1 MQTSG
6 IKIPTGVSIV
16 GQLGISLSAVH
27 FAKPEF
33 TDEYC
38 SGNTLQRDSLQCA
51 THHFLNQQILDSKL
65 HTSCTVGPEL
75 HTLSSRL
82 FVDFCSHFNLPT
94 LTCIIIVFFLQ
105 VNLTENFTRSTSR
118 DFRILNSKL
127 DDILNEEDD
136 DDIDKDDEKMDD
148 EDEEEEEVSNSV
160 QPSNTAAASS
170 SAAAAATS
178 VPPAAKRLKR

>member
-1 MQTSG
+1 M
-6 IKIPTGVSIV
+6 
-16 GQLGISLSAVH
+16 
-27 FAKPEF
+27 
-33 TDEYC
+33 
-38 SGNTLQRDSLQCA
+38 
-51 THHFLNQQILDSKL
+51 
-65 HTSCTVGPEL
+65 